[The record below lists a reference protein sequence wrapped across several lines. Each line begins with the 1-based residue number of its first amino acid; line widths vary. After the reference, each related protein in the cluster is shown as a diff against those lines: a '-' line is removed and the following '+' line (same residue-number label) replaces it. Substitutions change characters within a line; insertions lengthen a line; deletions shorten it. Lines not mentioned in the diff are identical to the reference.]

1 MGEFLSDPVS
11 MVVVALTVCASFHYA
26 ALTWLARR
34 FDRARPPAGG
44 STPRLSVL
52 KPLHG
57 APGSLEANL
66 RSHASQDYPEF
77 ELLFG
82 VESSDDPAVAIVDR
96 LAAEFPKRRI
106 ETLVCGAAPA
116 GNPKVWR
123 LEELARRARHD
134 VLLVNDADIAVEPG
148 YFREIAAELEDPDV
162 GLVSCLYRA
171 RPAAGP
177 ASLLEALWVSAEFQG
192 QVLAARGF
200 QGMCFA
206 LGATML
212 FRRAA
217 LDDIGGFEALRPFL
231 ADDYQLGSR
240 VAAKGKR
247 VVLTRRVVETVLPA
261 GGWREVVRH
270 WLRWSRTVRVSRP
283 WGHAGLIFT
292 HGTVWS
298 LAALWW
304 AGDQAI
310 AVLAAMLCLALR
322 GAAAWAVG
330 WRVVQSET
338 VRRRGY
344 WIFLADLLAFG
355 VWCASFLGWGVEW
368 AGRRYR
374 LDRLG
379 RMREDDF
386 GA

>member
-1 MGEFLSDPVS
+1 M
-11 MVVVALTVCASFHYA
+11 
-26 ALTWLARR
+26 
-34 FDRARPPAGG
+34 
-44 STPRLSVL
+44 
-52 KPLHG
+52 
-57 APGSLEANL
+57 
-66 RSHASQDYPEF
+66 
-77 ELLFG
+77 
-82 VESSDDPAVAIVDR
+82 
-96 LAAEFPKRRI
+96 
-106 ETLVCGAAPA
+106 
-116 GNPKVWR
+116 
-123 LEELARRARHD
+123 
-134 VLLVNDADIAVEPG
+134 EPG
-148 YFREIAAELEDPDV
+148 YFQEIAAELEDPDV

-171 RPAAGP
+171 RPAAGA

-200 QGMCFA
+200 QGMRFA

-212 FRRAA
+212 FRRAD

-240 VAAKGKR
+240 LAAKGR
-247 VVLTRRVVETVLPA
+247 RIVLARRVAETVLPA
-261 GGWREVVRH
+261 GGWRDVGRH
-270 WLRWSRTVRVSRP
+270 WLRWSRTLRVSRP

-298 LAALWW
+298 LAALWL

-322 GAAAWAVG
+322 GTAAWAVG

-344 WIFLADLLAFG
+344 GIFLADLLAFG
-355 VWCASFLGWGVEW
+355 VWCASFLGWRVEW